1 MPPTTQT
8 GLLLCVFYAL
18 FGFPLFLV
26 VLKGMGEL
34 INHNINKVITKF
46 EQKFLKREQPRSIQ
60 VNVLYVYAVKM
71 VVFILLVAVKIYTF
85 PKYENPTY
93 IDSLYLCLSRFLQ

>member
-1 MPPTTQT
+1 
-8 GLLLCVFYAL
+8 
-18 FGFPLFLV
+18 
-26 VLKGMGEL
+26 MGEL

-46 EQKFLKREQPRSIQ
+46 EQKFLTQQPRSIQ
-60 VNVLYVYAVKM
+60 VKVLYVYAVKM

-85 PKYENPTY
+85 PKYKNPTY